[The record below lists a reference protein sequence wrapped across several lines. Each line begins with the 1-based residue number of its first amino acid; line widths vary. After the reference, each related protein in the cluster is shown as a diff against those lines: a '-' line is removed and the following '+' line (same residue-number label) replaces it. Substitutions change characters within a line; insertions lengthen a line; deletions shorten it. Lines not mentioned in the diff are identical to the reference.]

1 MKYLTCQFSPL
12 ANHSLR
18 RIVSSNRL
26 RIYVCETL
34 VTWVPKSSPPV
45 RPLGLKTQPGWS
57 KHLTREKYIK
67 RKDPFL
73 GTLRLLYSWSRPR
86 NLLSRTRRWS
96 GVERAKKKYK
106 KNTMPFGT
114 YTPHRSFSLFRLWFT
129 KKPEVRWWSQYENNE
144 TRGDHTHV
152 YSRPLP
158 LDRGFISPALPASRE
173 YDTTIR
179 FSTQSL
185 SIDWI
190 KEGGKV

>member
-96 GVERAKKKYK
+96 GVERAKK
-106 KNTMPFGT
+106 NTRKIQC
-114 YTPHRSFSLFRLWFT
+114 RSA
-129 KKPEVRWWSQYENNE
+129 
-144 TRGDHTHV
+144 HTHHTALFPFFDFD
-152 YSRPLP
+152 SRKNQRSDDGANTKTMKREATTPTST
-158 LDRGFISPALPASRE
+158 LDLFHWTVDS
-173 YDTTIR
+173 
-179 FSTQSL
+179 
-185 SIDWI
+185 
-190 KEGGKV
+190 